1 MKYADIS
8 GLADKEIQKK
18 ITQLQTE
25 SFEAKMKNALG
36 QLANPMEI
44 RNNRRD
50 LARLK
55 TAMAAKSAKAPL
67 SKASREDRLA
77 AAQKTQ
83 LKAQSKTA
91 AKSQAVKG

>member
-18 ITQLQTE
+18 IAQLQTE
-25 SFEAKMKNALG
+25 GFESKMKNSLG

-55 TAMAAKSAKAPL
+55 TALAAKTAKAPL
-67 SKASREDRLA
+67 SKASRADRQLA
-77 AAQKTQ
+77 AS
-83 LKAQSKTA
+83 KAQLKTA
-91 AKSQAVKG
+91 AKSKAVKG

>member
-18 ITQLQTE
+18 MTQLQTE
-25 SFEAKMKNALG
+25 AFEAKMKNALG

-55 TAMAAKSAKAPL
+55 TAMAAKSGKAPL
-67 SKASREDRLA
+67 SKASREDRQL
-77 AAQKTQ
+77 AAQKAQ
-83 LKAQSKTA
+83 LKSA
-91 AKSQAVKG
+91 AKPKAAKGS